1 VVKILNPNLGLVRV
15 KISNQTSE
23 NMSTMMEIPW
33 LVKLS
38 KKKWNIVRKNDMR
51 MYAELYPFAF
61 NYNNNKNATGELI
74 KNMRWLVQA
83 QTHRTGHSEK

>member
-1 VVKILNPNLGLVRV
+1 
-15 KISNQTSE
+15 
-23 NMSTMMEIPW
+23 
-33 LVKLS
+33 
-38 KKKWNIVRKNDMR
+38 

>member
-1 VVKILNPNLGLVRV
+1 LIELSRSDCLYLDCFDDLWCLGATFGLLA
-15 KISNQTSE
+15 
-23 NMSTMMEIPW
+23 W
-33 LVKLS
+33 
-38 KKKWNIVRKNDMR
+38 
-51 MYAELYPFAF
+51 AF